1 MNVSVII
8 PSAGSGNRFGQL
20 KQFKLLNGEPLVI
33 LTIKPF
39 LEIQE
44 IVEIIIVAPS
54 NDIVFLDQHLKTKS
68 YQKQIKLIEGGKRRQ
83 DSITNGLKL
92 VDKKSK
98 LVCIHDA
105 VRPFITKDKIKACIK
120 KCQKF
125 DGAILGVKST
135 DTVKISNNNIV
146 KKTIDREKVWL
157 VQTPQVFNKNKL
169 IKSIKNAEEK
179 NINATDESFLM
190 EKMGYKIKLIK
201 GDSNNIKITFNR
213 DWDLANYLVENF

>member
-190 EKMGYKIKLIK
+190 EKMGYKIKLVK
-201 GDSNNIKITFNR
+201 GDRNNIKITFNS
-213 DWDLANYLVENF
+213 DWKMAKCLMENY

>member
-54 NDIVFLDQHLKTKS
+54 NDIVFLDQYLKTKS

>member
-20 KQFKLLNGEPLVI
+20 KQFKKLNGEPLVI

-44 IVEIIIVAPS
+44 IVEIIIVVPS
-54 NDIVFLDQHLKTKS
+54 NDIFLLDQYLKTKP
-68 YQKQIKLIEGGKRRQ
+68 YKKKIKLVKGGSTRQ
-83 DSITNGLKL
+83 HSIRNGLKL

-105 VRPFITKDKIKACIK
+105 VRPFITKGRIKLCIK
-120 KCQKF
+120 KCEKF
-125 DGAILGVKST
+125 DGAILGIKST

-146 KKTIDREKVWL
+146 RKTIDRKKIWL
-157 VQTPQVFNKNKL
+157 IQTPQVFNKNKL
-169 IKSIKNAEEK
+169 IKSMKNAEEK
-179 NINATDESFLM
+179 NISATDESFLM
-190 EKMGYKIKLIK
+190 EKMGFKIKLVK
-201 GDSNNIKITFNR
+201 GDRNNIKITFNS
-213 DWDLANYLVENF
+213 DWKVAKCLMENY

>member
-1 MNVSVII
+1 MNISVII

-20 KQFKLLNGEPLVI
+20 KQFKKLNGEPLVI

-44 IVEIIIVAPS
+44 IVEIIIVVPS
-54 NDIVFLDQHLKTKS
+54 NDIVSLDQYLKTKS
-68 YQKQIKLIEGGKRRQ
+68 YQGKIKLVKGGDTRQ
-83 DSITNGLKL
+83 DSIRNGLKL

-105 VRPFITKDKIKACIK
+105 VRPFITKDIIKLCIK

-125 DGAILGVKST
+125 DGAISGIKST
-135 DTVKISNNNIV
+135 DTVKVSNNNIV
-146 KKTIDREKVWL
+146 KKTIDREKIWL

-169 IKSIKNAEEK
+169 IKSMKNAEEK

-190 EKMGYKIKLIK
+190 EKMGYKIKLVK
-201 GDSNNIKITFNR
+201 GDSNNIKITFNT
-213 DWDLANYLVENF
+213 DWELAKYLIKNF

>member
-54 NDIVFLDQHLKTKS
+54 NDIVFLDQYLKTKS

-213 DWDLANYLVENF
+213 DWDLAKYLVEIF